1 ERLDIP
7 VESPKSQKKWP
18 KPFAIPFDVPF
29 KNATQSLSG
38 VTSDTTFTAFL
49 EAAAARMETRISL
62 LLNIAYIPSY
72 RPKTP
77 KPIPKLLEDTES
89 WEALKDDVAE
99 YISGSK
105 AKNKGRGVVK
115 PFVMMIID
123 TSLTGESDNRKVSMI
138 LGHCKLT
145 MADCIAS
152 KGVKEARCRDH

>member
-1 ERLDIP
+1 M
-7 VESPKSQKKWP
+7 
-18 KPFAIPFDVPF
+18 PF
-29 KNATQSLSG
+29 KNATRSLSG

-49 EAAAARMETRISL
+49 EAAAAQMETHISL
-62 LLNIAYIPSY
+62 LSNIAYIPSY

-115 PFVMMIID
+115 LFAHWRV
-123 TSLTGESDNRKVSMI
+123 
-138 LGHCKLT
+138 
-145 MADCIAS
+145 
-152 KGVKEARCRDH
+152 